1 MTWMKQLSLGAA
13 VLSIVLLN
21 GCMVGPNY
29 LRPDSDVNEGWIEG
43 QDLSVQRDTDTDAA
57 WWKVFNDP
65 VLTRL
70 VETAYRDNLDLQIAA
85 VRVLGAMAQRGVAVG
100 GLFPQSQTVDGT
112 FARERSYG
120 GNYQTDW
127 SLALDASWEIDFWG
141 KIRRGIESA
150 SAQVDASIASYDDVM
165 VSLFAE
171 VAVTYISIRGFDEQI
186 VVATENIEVQK
197 RAVFL
202 AQEKY
207 KAGKTSLLDL
217 KQAVSLLAQ
226 TRSVLADSE
235 AGRRQAVFRLSAL
248 LGRPPGNLEEALN
261 GSEKIPAAPARVAI
275 GVPADL
281 LRRRPDIREAE
292 HQAAAQ
298 SALIGVEKA
307 VLYPSFS
314 LNGTIGL
321 SASDFTS
328 LWDASNWTGIIDPGF
343 SWPILNYGRIKNNIR
358 AQDAAF
364 QAAAINY
371 QNAVLKAAQEVESSL
386 AGFQGA
392 RNRADRLTES
402 ASAAKDA
409 VRISME
415 QYTEGKADYTRVL
428 NSQQSL
434 LSVQSRLVAAR
445 GDIATNLIGTYKALG
460 GGWEIR
466 KGLSELVS
474 EEYREQMTERVDWGR
489 YFKRLDETGTREDQ
503 AAPYYKR
510 LDPSGTTDEQT
521 GAKEDRK

>member
-1 MTWMKQLSLGAA
+1 MKQLWLSAA
-13 VLSIVLLN
+13 VLSIVLLS

-29 LRPDSDVNEGWIEG
+29 SRPDSDVNDGWIEG
-43 QDLSVQRDTDTDAA
+43 QDLSVQRDTHTDAA
-57 WWKVFNDP
+57 WWKVFDDP

-70 VETAYRDNLDLQIAA
+70 VESAYRENLDLQIAA

-100 GLFPQSQTVDGT
+100 GLFPQSQNVDGT
-112 FARERSYG
+112 FARERSPG
-120 GNYQTDW
+120 GNYLTNW
-127 SLALDASWEIDFWG
+127 SLALDASWEIDLWG

-150 SAQVDASIASYDDVM
+150 SAQVDASIAGYDDVM

-186 VVATENIEVQK
+186 AVANENIEVQK

-207 KAGKTSLLDL
+207 NVGKTSLLDL

-226 TRSVLADSE
+226 TQSVLSDSE

-248 LGRPPGNLEEALN
+248 LGRPPGNLEEDLK
-261 GSEKIPAAPARVAI
+261 GPEKIPAAPAGVAI
-275 GVPADL
+275 GVPAGL

-292 HQAAAQ
+292 RQAAAQ

-307 VLYPSFS
+307 VLYPSFF
-314 LNGTIGL
+314 LDGTIGL
-321 SASDFTS
+321 GASDFTS
-328 LWDASNWTGIIDPGF
+328 LWDASSSWTGIINPGF

-386 AGFQGA
+386 AGFLGA

-415 QYTEGKADYTRVL
+415 QYTEGKAEYTRVL

-434 LSVQSRLVAAR
+434 LSVQSRLVSAR

-466 KGLSELVS
+466 NGLSELVS
-474 EEYREQMTERVDWGR
+474 EEYREQMLERVDWGR
-489 YFKRLDETGTREDQ
+489 YFKRLDETGTRKDQ
-503 AAPYYKR
+503 AAPHYKR
-510 LDPSGTTDEQT
+510 LDPSGTTDEQA